1 MRHGTQL
8 AGVIGW
14 PVAHSLSPRVHGY
27 WLRQYGID
35 GAYVPLAV
43 APDRLKDALRGLR
56 ALGFRGANVTV
67 PHKREARRAVDR
79 LDPGAARADSVNT
92 VTVTADGV
100 LVGTSTDGEG
110 FLTGLRAACPRWL
123 PRGGP
128 AVVVGAGGAARAV
141 AFALLDAGV
150 PEVRV
155 ANRTAAR
162 ARELAAALGPSGTAV
177 PWDERADALAG
188 AGLLA
193 NATSLG
199 MKGQP
204 RLDLPLDRLPP
215 GAVVSDLVYAPL
227 ETELLATARARGN
240 PAVDGLGM
248 LLHQARPGF
257 AAWFGHEPEV
267 TDELRAFVAAGL

>member
-1 MRHGTQL
+1 MTRL

-27 WLRQYGID
+27 WLRRYKID

-43 APDRLKDALRGLR
+43 APNRLKDALRGLH

-67 PHKREARRAVDR
+67 PHKQEARRTVDR
-79 LDPGAARADSVNT
+79 LDPVAARVGSVNT

-100 LVGTSTDGEG
+100 LVGASTDGEG
-110 FLTGLRAACPRWL
+110 FLTSLRAACPQWS
-123 PRGGP
+123 PCRGA
-128 AVVVGAGGAARAV
+128 AVVMGAGGAARAV
-141 AFALLDAGV
+141 AFALLEAGV
-150 PEVRV
+150 PEVRI

-177 PWDERADALAG
+177 PWDERADSLAG
-188 AGLLA
+188 AELLA

-204 RLDLPLDRLPP
+204 SLDLPLDRLPP
-215 GAVVSDLVYAPL
+215 GTVVSDLVYAPL
-227 ETELLATARARGN
+227 ETKLLATARARGN

-248 LLHQARPGF
+248 LLYQARLGF

-267 TDELRAFVAAGL
+267 TEELRAFVATML